1 MCHRSQR
8 IEISDCKMRYL
19 KLNSEIWLET
29 NLNLIGLISYEEQCW
44 NEING
49 DIRNTFHFWFRYQI
63 LDKGWK
69 WDFPLDQDISI
80 LIEIL
85 DIWLRHLRLTVDQN
99 IWLWFPWN
107 CVWIVVL
114 LVDITNSR
122 KCFAVWEVWREKV
135 H

>member
-1 MCHRSQR
+1 MCHRSLR
-8 IEISDCKMRYL
+8 IEIYDCKLRYL

-49 DIRNTFHFWFRYQI
+49 DIRNTFHFWLRYQI

-69 WDFPLDQDISI
+69 WDFLLDQDISI

-85 DIWLRHLRLTVDQN
+85 DIGLQHLRLTRPKYLIV
-99 IWLWFPWN
+99 ISMEF
-107 CVWIVVL
+107 VWIVVL
-114 LVDITNSR
+114 LLDITNSR